1 MVKVN
6 LNKARSKAK
15 PKRKQAPRKQAPK
28 KRRYEEEEE
37 DDIYEDDDFYDEDDR
52 YYDDEDEYGDDE
64 DDYDYDDDEED
75 YDYDDEDEDEE
86 EPRSKSRGE
95 SSFKKRA
102 IQIGAG
108 LLAIIVL
115 AVGVRACSKDDKKEE
130 QKQEEPKQEQ
140 VEKKSEETK
149 EQAPSKEQET
159 SVLKGL
165 GREEEAAKNTL
176 EKPDVYGTN
185 ADKEAV
191 TKRIKAS
198 VEKLK
203 EEKDKFKNNQD
214 GGLSL
219 TGYSMLSN
227 FRVALDGG
235 YEVDYDSIAVYKAS
249 ADNVIQFTMKMKNK
263 DGKILAFA
271 GNYVPATDQAELAV
285 MKGELIPLDS
295 AKASSPTGGK
305 QVDNE
310 KAKENSDKPLN
321 PEKIKDA

>member
-37 DDIYEDDDFYDEDDR
+37 DDIYEDDYYDEDEDF
-52 YYDDEDEYGDDE
+52 YDDEDEYEDDE
-64 DDYDYDDDEED
+64 EEYDDDEED
-75 YDYDDEDEDEE
+75 YDYDDEDEDED
-86 EPRSKSRGE
+86 EPRSKSRGG
-95 SSFKKRA
+95 SDLKKRA

-108 LLAIIVL
+108 LLAIIIL
-115 AVGVRACSKDDKKEE
+115 AFGVRACSKDEKKDA
-130 QKQEEPKQEQ
+130 QKQEEPKQAQ
-140 VEKKSEETK
+140 VEKQSEETN
-149 EQAPSKEQET
+149 EQAPSKEQEI
-159 SVLKGL
+159 SVSKGL

-191 TKRIKAS
+191 IKRIKAS

-203 EEKDKFKNNQD
+203 EDKDKFKNNQD

-263 DGKILAFA
+263 DGKILVFA
-271 GNYVPATDQAELAV
+271 GNYVPATDQAELVV

-295 AKASSPTGGK
+295 SKASSPTGGK

>member
-6 LNKARSKAK
+6 LNKARSKTK
-15 PKRKQAPRKQAPK
+15 PKRKQTPRKQVPK
-28 KRRYEEEEE
+28 KRRYEEEE
-37 DDIYEDDDFYDEDDR
+37 DDIYEDDDFYDEDF
-52 YYDDEDEYGDDE
+52 DDEDDYDYDEDDYDYDE
-64 DDYDYDDDEED
+64 DDYDYDDDE
-75 YDYDDEDEDEE
+75 DEDEDEDDK
-86 EPRSKSRGE
+86 PRSKSRGG
-95 SSFKKRA
+95 SDFKKRA

-108 LLAIIVL
+108 IAAIAIL

-149 EQAPSKEQET
+149 EQAPSKEQEI
-159 SVLKGL
+159 SVSKGL

-203 EEKDKFKNNQD
+203 EDKDKFKNNQD

-263 DGKILAFA
+263 DGKILVFA

>member
-6 LNKARSKAK
+6 LNKARTKTK

-28 KRRYEEEEE
+28 KRRYEDEEE
-37 DDIYEDDDFYDEDDR
+37 DDIYEDDDFYDEDEDL
-52 YYDDEDEYGDDE
+52 YDDEDEYDDE
-64 DDYDYDDDEED
+64 DDYDYDDDEE
-75 YDYDDEDEDEE
+75 YYDDEDEDED

-115 AVGVRACSKDDKKEE
+115 AVGVRACSKDDKKE

-310 KAKENSDKPLN
+310 KAKENSDKPKN

>member
-37 DDIYEDDDFYDEDDR
+37 DDIYEDDYYNEDEDF
-52 YYDDEDEYGDDE
+52 YDDEDDYDYDE

-149 EQAPSKEQET
+149 EQAPSKEQEI
-159 SVLKGL
+159 SVSKGL

-203 EEKDKFKNNQD
+203 EDKDKFKNNQD

-295 AKASSPTGGK
+295 SKASSPTGGK

>member
-6 LNKARSKAK
+6 LNKARTKTK

-28 KRRYEEEEE
+28 KRRYEDEGE
-37 DDIYEDDDFYDEDDR
+37 DDIYEDVFSDEDDR
-52 YYDDEDEYGDDE
+52 YYDDEDEDEGDE
-64 DDYDYDDDEED
+64 DDYDHD
-75 YDYDDEDEDEE
+75 
-86 EPRSKSRGE
+86 GE

-149 EQAPSKEQET
+149 EQAPSKEQEI
-159 SVLKGL
+159 SASKGL

-263 DGKILAFA
+263 DGKILVFA

-295 AKASSPTGGK
+295 SKASSPTGGK

-310 KAKENSDKPLN
+310 KAKENSDKPKN

>member
-6 LNKARSKAK
+6 LNKARTKTK

-28 KRRYEEEEE
+28 KRRYEDEEE
-37 DDIYEDDDFYDEDDR
+37 DDIYEDDFYDEDDR
-52 YYDDEDEYGDDE
+52 YYDDEDEYEDDE

-102 IQIGAG
+102 IQIGVG
-108 LLAIIVL
+108 IGAIIIL

>member
-6 LNKARSKAK
+6 LNKARTKTK

-28 KRRYEEEEE
+28 KRRYEDEEE
-37 DDIYEDDDFYDEDDR
+37 DDIYEDDFYDEDDR
-52 YYDDEDEYGDDE
+52 YYDDEDEYEDDE
-64 DDYDYDDDEED
+64 DNYDYDDDKED

-149 EQAPSKEQET
+149 EQAPSKEQEI
-159 SVLKGL
+159 SASKGL

-263 DGKILAFA
+263 DGKILVFA

-295 AKASSPTGGK
+295 SKASSPTGGK

-310 KAKENSDKPLN
+310 KAKENSDKPKN

>member
-6 LNKARSKAK
+6 LNKARTKTK
-15 PKRKQAPRKQAPK
+15 PKRKQTSRKQAPK
-28 KRRYEEEEE
+28 KRRYEDEEEA
-37 DDIYEDDDFYDEDDR
+37 DIYEDDYYDEDDR
-52 YYDDEDEYGDDE
+52 YYDDEDEYEDDE

-149 EQAPSKEQET
+149 EQAPSKEQEI
-159 SVLKGL
+159 SASKGL

-203 EEKDKFKNNQD
+203 EDKDKFKNNQD

-227 FRVALDGG
+227 FRTALDGG

-295 AKASSPTGGK
+295 SKASSPTGGK

>member
-37 DDIYEDDDFYDEDDR
+37 DDIYEDDYYDEDEDF
-52 YYDDEDEYGDDE
+52 YDDEDEYEDDE
-64 DDYDYDDDEED
+64 EEYDDDEED
-75 YDYDDEDEDEE
+75 YDYDDEDEDED
-86 EPRSKSRGE
+86 EPRSKSRGG
-95 SSFKKRA
+95 SDLKKRA

-108 LLAIIVL
+108 LLAIIIL
-115 AVGVRACSKDDKKEE
+115 AFGVRACSKDDKKEE

-149 EQAPSKEQET
+149 EQAPSKEQEI
-159 SVLKGL
+159 SVSKGL

-191 TKRIKAS
+191 IKRIKAS

-203 EEKDKFKNNQD
+203 EDKDKFKNNQD

-263 DGKILAFA
+263 DGKILVFA
-271 GNYVPATDQAELAV
+271 GNYVPATDQAELVV

-295 AKASSPTGGK
+295 SKASSPTGGK

>member
-1 MVKVN
+1 M
-6 LNKARSKAK
+6 
-15 PKRKQAPRKQAPK
+15 
-28 KRRYEEEEE
+28 
-37 DDIYEDDDFYDEDDR
+37 
-52 YYDDEDEYGDDE
+52 
-64 DDYDYDDDEED
+64 
-75 YDYDDEDEDEE
+75 
-86 EPRSKSRGE
+86 
-95 SSFKKRA
+95 
-102 IQIGAG
+102 
-108 LLAIIVL
+108 
-115 AVGVRACSKDDKKEE
+115 
-130 QKQEEPKQEQ
+130 
-140 VEKKSEETK
+140 
-149 EQAPSKEQET
+149 
-159 SVLKGL
+159 

>member
-6 LNKARSKAK
+6 LNKARTKTK

-37 DDIYEDDDFYDEDDR
+37 DDIYEDDDFYDEDEDV
-52 YYDDEDEYGDDE
+52 YDDDEDEYDDDE
-64 DDYDYDDDEED
+64 DYDDDDE
-75 YDYDDEDEDEE
+75 YYDDEDEDED
-86 EPRSKSRGE
+86 EPRSKSRGG
-95 SSFKKRA
+95 SDFKKRA
-102 IQIGAG
+102 IQVVAG
-108 LLAIIVL
+108 IAAIAIL

-176 EKPDVYGTN
+176 EKPDVYATN

-203 EEKDKFKNNQD
+203 DEKDKFKNNQD

-235 YEVDYDSIAVYKAS
+235 YEVDYNSIAVYKAS
-249 ADNVIQFTMKMKNK
+249 ADNVIQFTFKMKNR
-263 DGKILAFA
+263 DDKILAFA

>member
-6 LNKARSKAK
+6 LNKARTKTK

-28 KRRYEEEEE
+28 KRRYEDEEE
-37 DDIYEDDDFYDEDDR
+37 DDIYEDDYYDEDDR
-52 YYDDEDEYGDDE
+52 YYDDEDEYEDDE
-64 DDYDYDDDEED
+64 DDYDDDEED
-75 YDYDDEDEDEE
+75 YDYDDDDEDEE

-108 LLAIIVL
+108 LLAIVVL

-149 EQAPSKEQET
+149 EQAPSKEQEI
-159 SVLKGL
+159 SVSKGL

-176 EKPDVYGTN
+176 EKPDVYGTK

-203 EEKDKFKNNQD
+203 EDKDKFKNNQD

-263 DGKILAFA
+263 DGKILVFA

-310 KAKENSDKPLN
+310 KAKENSDKPKN

>member
-52 YYDDEDEYGDDE
+52 YYDDEDEYEDDE
-64 DDYDYDDDEED
+64 DDYDYDDDEE
-75 YDYDDEDEDEE
+75 YYDDEDEDED
-86 EPRSKSRGE
+86 EPRSKSRGG
-95 SSFKKRA
+95 SDFKKRA

-115 AVGVRACSKDDKKEE
+115 AAGVRACSKDDKKEE

-149 EQAPSKEQET
+149 EQAPSKEQEI
-159 SVLKGL
+159 SASKGL

-203 EEKDKFKNNQD
+203 EDKDKFKNNQD

-263 DGKILAFA
+263 DGKILVFA

-295 AKASSPTGGK
+295 SKASSPTGGK

-310 KAKENSDKPLN
+310 KAKENSDKPKN

>member
-37 DDIYEDDDFYDEDDR
+37 DDIYEDDYYDEDEDF
-52 YYDDEDEYGDDE
+52 YDDEDEYEDDE
-64 DDYDYDDDEED
+64 EEYDDDEED
-75 YDYDDEDEDEE
+75 YDYDDEDEDEDE
-86 EPRSKSRGE
+86 DEPRSKSRGG
-95 SSFKKRA
+95 SDLKKRA

-108 LLAIIVL
+108 LLAIIIL
-115 AVGVRACSKDDKKEE
+115 AFGVRACSKDDKKEE

-149 EQAPSKEQET
+149 EQAPSKEQEI
-159 SVLKGL
+159 SVSKGL

-203 EEKDKFKNNQD
+203 EDKDKFKNNQD

-263 DGKILAFA
+263 DGKILVFA

-295 AKASSPTGGK
+295 SKASSPTGGK

>member
-28 KRRYEEEEE
+28 KRRYEDEEE
-37 DDIYEDDDFYDEDDR
+37 DDIYEED
-52 YYDDEDEYGDDE
+52 YHDEDEDFYDDE
-64 DDYDYDDDEED
+64 DDYDDDDDEYYDDDEE
-75 YDYDDEDEDEE
+75 YYDDEDEDED
-86 EPRSKSRGE
+86 EPRSKSRGG

-149 EQAPSKEQET
+149 EQAPSKEQEI
-159 SVLKGL
+159 SASKGL

-185 ADKEAV
+185 AD
-191 TKRIKAS
+191 
-198 VEKLK
+198 
-203 EEKDKFKNNQD
+203 KDKFKNNQD

-263 DGKILAFA
+263 DGKILVFA

-295 AKASSPTGGK
+295 SKASSPTGGK

>member
-37 DDIYEDDDFYDEDDR
+37 DDIYEDDDFYDEDF
-52 YYDDEDEYGDDE
+52 DDEDDYDYDEDDYDYDE
-64 DDYDYDDDEED
+64 DDYDYDDDE
-75 YDYDDEDEDEE
+75 DEDEDED

-149 EQAPSKEQET
+149 EQAPSKEQEI
-159 SVLKGL
+159 SVSKGL

-203 EEKDKFKNNQD
+203 EDKDKFKNNQD

-263 DGKILAFA
+263 DGKILVFA

-285 MKGELIPLDS
+285 MKGDLIPLDS

>member
-37 DDIYEDDDFYDEDDR
+37 DDIYEEDFYDEDEEF
-52 YYDDEDEYGDDE
+52 YDDEDEYDDE
-64 DDYDYDDDEED
+64 DDYDYDDDEE
-75 YDYDDEDEDEE
+75 YYDDEDEDEDE
-86 EPRSKSRGE
+86 DEPRSKLRGG
-95 SSFKKRA
+95 SGFKKRA

-149 EQAPSKEQET
+149 EQAPSKEQEI
-159 SVLKGL
+159 SASKGL